1 MSDVQRRE
9 FLTGAAAFAAATA
22 TLGGTRPAAADDKP
36 PRPIRGD
43 KGASIIGPTN
53 PARESQNRDRLTPP
67 PTDRG
72 TIRNLRFSFADV
84 HNRLQPGG
92 WARQVTIREMP
103 IATDLAIV
111 NMRLKAGAVRELHW
125 HNETEWGFV
134 LKGRMRITAI
144 DEEGHA
150 FQDDISEGNIWNFPA
165 GNPIRSRDCKETA
178 VSSSCSSTTAISTK
192 TRRSC

>member
-1 MSDVQRRE
+1 MSDVQRRG
-9 FLTGAAAFAAATA
+9 FLSGAAAFAAATA
-22 TLGGTRPAAADDKP
+22 TLGGTRPAATDDKP

-53 PARESQNRDRLTPP
+53 PARESQNRDRLAPP

-72 TIRNLRFSFADV
+72 TVRNLRFSFADV

-111 NMRLKAGAVRELHW
+111 NMRLKAGDAKDPGGAGVNCLGTPKRFRP
-125 HNETEWGFV
+125 TT
-134 LKGRMRITAI
+134 I
-144 DEEGHA
+144 EG
-150 FQDDISEGNIWNFPA
+150 
-165 GNPIRSRDCKETA
+165 
-178 VSSSCSSTTAISTK
+178 
-192 TRRSC
+192 

>member
-1 MSDVQRRE
+1 VRPLSPPQPNLWPGPDRLRPTTSCLSRSAGKKALGSLARR
-9 FLTGAAAFAAATA
+9 T
-22 TLGGTRPAAADDKP
+22 P
-36 PRPIRGD
+36 
-43 KGASIIGPTN
+43 
-53 PARESQNRDRLTPP
+53 RESQNRDRLAPP

-103 IATDLAIV
+103 IANDLAIV

-134 LKGRMRITAI
+134 LNGQMGITAI

-150 FQDDISEGNIWNFPA
+150 QGGALDLRVGRARPA
-165 GNPIRSRDCKETA
+165 RHVSGRRRRAGRQPI
-178 VSSSCSSTTAISTK
+178 
-192 TRRSC
+192 